1 LRRAPPGPRA
11 RLPHLGTVGWAGPG
25 SAGTQDWCQ
34 GVGPGAIEDTY
45 NAQSNIT
52 FVQGQVIYADSGA
65 GTPWTGA
72 QALYQA
78 LYQAIGSGNLR
89 PYVQGQDDRGGAALS
104 N

>member
-1 LRRAPPGPRA
+1 
-11 RLPHLGTVGWAGPG
+11 
-25 SAGTQDWCQ
+25 
-34 GVGPGAIEDTY
+34 
-45 NAQSNIT
+45 
-52 FVQGQVIYADSGA
+52 VQGQVIYADSGA